1 LGIAPVQRQAL
12 SRGDR
17 YQILLAIT
25 SEGILAVSI
34 YKDTT
39 VRGLFGEYFVPR
51 VRQIP
56 AKNSVIVMDNAS
68 IHHSE
73 RIRQLC
79 TDAGVTLVYLP
90 PYSPDYNPIEEF
102 FSELKAF
109 VRKYWRLYLDT
120 TDRSHGAF
128 RSSLGFCVLEVGK
141 RKKSAQGHF
150 LNAGIPCNG

>member
-1 LGIAPVQRQAL
+1 LLQCRDKLFLEEIVTGYSWHLRRRVSWRCLSTKAPRFEDFLVN
-12 SRGDR
+12 
-17 YQILLAIT
+17 ILLL
-25 SEGILAVSI
+25 ECGR
-34 YKDTT
+34 Y
-39 VRGLFGEYFVPR
+39 
-51 VRQIP
+51 P

-79 TDAGVTLVYLP
+79 TDAGVTLVYLS

-109 VRKYWRLYLDT
+109 VKKYWRLYLDT

-128 RSSLGFCVLEVGK
+128 RSFLGFCVLEVGK
-141 RKKSAQGHF
+141 RKKSAQV
-150 LNAGIPCNG
+150 NAGIPCDG